1 MMAAGQN
8 KDGTQK
14 VAFAAIPAGDSD
26 GATATA
32 EPNRVQDGEETV
44 AETVPPHFTERTAAE
59 GLMFCSGGEL
69 KDGCLL
75 IGAAGLYIA
84 PGTELKVCTERVVFT
99 MRVTEIQPRT

>member
-1 MMAAGQN
+1 MLTASHS
-8 KDGTQK
+8 
-14 VAFAAIPAGDSD
+14 DSPSFKIK
-26 GATATA
+26 
-32 EPNRVQDGEETV
+32 ENP
-44 AETVPPHFTERTAAE
+44 ERTAAE